1 MPKKKEKKT
10 GKETAHKKGHDFEK
24 KVANWAKEF
33 FSADKVETNI
43 LMNGNEVKRPYE
55 IDVHVHKTGLLTSDD
70 ILIECKNIKSSIKR
84 THMFKLL
91 SSANDIKDA
100 YEAGREKFYFD
111 KLVFVSTSNFDV
123 DALSCAAANNIACF
137 HYDGKNM
144 ELKTKDGGAGGF
156 LKTLEEAIDGLPSLF
171 GD

>member
-24 KVANWAKEF
+24 KVAKWAKEF

-43 LMNGNEVKRPYE
+43 LMNGNNVKRPYE
-55 IDVHVHKTGLLTSDD
+55 IDVHVHKAGLLTSED
-70 ILIECKNIKSSIKR
+70 IWIECKNIKSSIKR

-100 YEAGREKFYFD
+100 CEAGREKFYFD

-123 DALSCAAANNIACF
+123 DALSYAAENNIACF
-137 HYDGKNM
+137 HYDGENM

-156 LKTLEEAIDGLPSLF
+156 LDDLRCSIF

>member
-1 MPKKKEKKT
+1 
-10 GKETAHKKGHDFEK
+10 
-24 KVANWAKEF
+24 
-33 FSADKVETNI
+33 
-43 LMNGNEVKRPYE
+43 MNGNEVKRPYE
-55 IDVHVHKTGLLTSDD
+55 IDVHVHKTGLLTSED

-84 THMFKLL
+84 AHMFKLL

-123 DALSCAAANNIACF
+123 DALSYAAANNIACF

-144 ELKTKDGGAGGF
+144 ELKTKDGGVGGF
-156 LKTLEEAIDGLPSLF
+156 LKTLEEAIGGLP
-171 GD
+171 G

>member
-24 KVANWAKEF
+24 KAAKWAKEF

-43 LMNGNEVKRPYE
+43 LMNGNKVKRPYE
-55 IDVHVHKTGLLTSDD
+55 IDVHVHKTGLLTSED

-100 YEAGREKFYFD
+100 CEAGREKFYFD

-123 DALSCAAANNIACF
+123 DALSYAADNNIACF

-144 ELKTKDGGAGGF
+144 ELKTKDGGTGGI
-156 LKTLEEAIDGLPSLF
+156 LDELRKGLLW
-171 GD
+171 D